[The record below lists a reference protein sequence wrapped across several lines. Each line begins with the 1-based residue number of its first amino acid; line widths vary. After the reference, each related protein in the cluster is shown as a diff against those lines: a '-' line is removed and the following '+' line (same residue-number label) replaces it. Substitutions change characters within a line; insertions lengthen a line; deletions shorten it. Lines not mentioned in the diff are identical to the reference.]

1 MPPSHVLVYT
11 PHQMIRDSDSN
22 YDSFVLLERIAQGI
36 QNDTLSTLDIH
47 GYPMQ
52 IAFFLL
58 TSRHVGTYSYLA
70 FVVGHKNNIQGLGD
84 KPLSQDMPLP
94 SRVESKTVDL
104 VYFGLLKS
112 PFW

>member
-1 MPPSHVLVYT
+1 
-11 PHQMIRDSDSN
+11 
-22 YDSFVLLERIAQGI
+22 
-36 QNDTLSTLDIH
+36 
-47 GYPMQ
+47 MQ